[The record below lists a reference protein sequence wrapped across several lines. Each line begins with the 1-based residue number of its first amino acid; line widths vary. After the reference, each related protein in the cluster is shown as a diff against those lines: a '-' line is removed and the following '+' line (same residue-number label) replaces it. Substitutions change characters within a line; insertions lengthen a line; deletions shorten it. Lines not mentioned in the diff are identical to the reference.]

1 MNTSV
6 ATLLL
11 GIGLLFLSFG
21 DLALASL
28 PQDEL
33 ESLFDAP
40 CDRYGV
46 PKTLALAIA
55 SQESGMRPWAMNI
68 AGRSILHATKEEAIS
83 ISQAAL
89 RTGLSFDIGV
99 MQINAWWIRRYNLP
113 LEVVLDPRG
122 NVQLGVW
129 ILAQEIKR
137 HGLNWR
143 AVASYHTQLER
154 NPERGRAY
162 AAIVLRRL
170 GVTAPKLV
178 PVAQPPAAA
187 PMLVKRFRYMVSNER
202 VVVRQP

>member
-1 MNTSV
+1 MNTRV

-11 GIGLLFLSFG
+11 GLGLLLFSFG
-21 DLALASL
+21 DFALASL

-33 ESLFDAP
+33 EGLFDAP

-46 PKTLALAIA
+46 SKALALAIA

-68 AGRSILHATKEEAIS
+68 AGRSILHASKEEALAIS
-83 ISQAAL
+83 RAAL
-89 RTGLSFDIGV
+89 RAGLSFDIGV

-122 NVQLGVW
+122 NIQVGVW

-143 AVASYHTQLER
+143 AVASYHTPLER
-154 NPERGRAY
+154 NPERGWAY
-162 AAIVLRRL
+162 ATAVLSRL
-170 GVTAPKLV
+170 GGAAPN
-178 PVAQPPAAA
+178 PVSAAQLPTAA
-187 PMLVKRFRYMVSNER
+187 PMLVKRFRDVASNEKAIGR
-202 VVVRQP
+202 

>member
-1 MNTSV
+1 MSTRV

-11 GIGLLFLSFG
+11 GLGLVFLSFG
-21 DLALASL
+21 DFALASL

-46 PKTLALAIA
+46 PKALALAIA

-68 AGRSILHATKEEAIS
+68 AGRAILHATNEEALA

-89 RTGLSFDIGV
+89 RAGLSFDIGV
-99 MQINAWWIRRYNLP
+99 MQINAWWIRRFNLP

-122 NVQLGVW
+122 NVQVGIW
-129 ILAQEIKR
+129 IMAQEIKR

-143 AVASYHTQLER
+143 AVASYHTPLER

-162 AAIVLRRL
+162 AAAVLGRL
-170 GVTAPKLV
+170 GGAAPNLV
-178 PVAQPPAAA
+178 PVAQTPAMA
-187 PMLVKRFRYMVSNER
+187 PILVKRFRDVVSNER
-202 VVVRQP
+202 AVVR

>member
-1 MNTSV
+1 MNTRV
-6 ATLLL
+6 ATLFL
-11 GIGLLFLSFG
+11 GLGLLFLSFG
-21 DLALASL
+21 DFALASL

-46 PKTLALAIA
+46 PKALALAIA
-55 SQESGMRPWAMNI
+55 SQESGMRPWALNI
-68 AGRSILHATKEEAIS
+68 TGRSILRATKEEALAIS
-83 ISQAAL
+83 RAAL
-89 RTGLSFDIGV
+89 RAGWSFDIGV

-122 NVQLGVW
+122 NVQVGVW

-143 AVASYHTQLER
+143 AVASYHTPLER

-162 AAIVLRRL
+162 ALAVLGHL
-170 GVTAPKLV
+170 GGAAQNLV
-178 PVAQPPAAA
+178 PVAQLPTAA
-187 PMLVKRFRYMVSNER
+187 PMLVKRFRDVASNER
-202 VVVRQP
+202 EIGR